1 MKKVIISLLMV
12 MLGMSIYGGSV
23 FAAEKWAM
31 GCSGAGSGPYNYGAA
46 ITNVLNKHQSA
57 IRFSAQATAGYNENV
72 ELVSAGTM
80 EIAMQQLAGLLDAY
94 GGRMAFKG
102 HPHKRLR
109 LMFPMAMAVYHVVT
123 REAAN
128 IKTIYDLKGKKMN
141 ISLPAQTTR
150 TMTETF
156 LKCANINL
164 TEIKAFEMATGQT
177 FKALQDGVID
187 ATGNAYSAPHGRL
200 LELATNTRIRILNIP
215 DEVIDRFVEIRGISP
230 NYTIPSNTYP
240 GQAEPVKTFAVFD
253 VFFARDDQPEDQV
266 YIVTKA
272 FWDNLNELKKIPGLK
287 DLKME
292 YAYSEK
298 SKVPYHPG
306 SLRYYKEIGLL
317 K

>member
-12 MLGMSIYGGSV
+12 IVGMSIFGGSV

-72 ELVSAGTM
+72 ALISDGTM
-80 EIAMQQLAGLLDAY
+80 ELAMQQLAGLLDAY
-94 GGRMAFKG
+94 EGRMAFKG
-102 HPHKRLR
+102 HTHKRLR
-109 LMFPMAMAVYHVVT
+109 LLFPMAMAVYHVVT

-150 TMTETF
+150 TMTTTF
-156 LKCANINL
+156 LKCANIDL
-164 TEIKAFEMATGQT
+164 SEIKVFEMATGQT
-177 FKALQDGVID
+177 FKSLQDGVID

-200 LELATNTRIRILNIP
+200 LELASNTRVRVLNIP
-215 DEVIDRFVEIRGISP
+215 DEVIDRYVEIRGISP
-230 NYTIPSNTYP
+230 KYTIPSNTYP
-240 GQAEPVKTFAVFD
+240 GQTEPVKTFAVFD
-253 VFFARDDQPEDQV
+253 VFFARDDAPEDLV
-266 YIVTKA
+266 YIVTKT
-272 FWDNLNELKKIPGLK
+272 FWENLNELKKIPGLK
-287 DLKME
+287 DLKLE
-292 YAYSEK
+292 YAYSGK

-306 SLRYYKEIGLL
+306 SLRYYKEIGLV